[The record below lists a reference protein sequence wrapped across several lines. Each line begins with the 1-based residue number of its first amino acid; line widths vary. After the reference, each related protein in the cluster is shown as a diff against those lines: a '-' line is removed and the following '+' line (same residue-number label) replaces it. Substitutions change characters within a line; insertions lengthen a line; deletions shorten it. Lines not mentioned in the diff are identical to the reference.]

1 MSPTRRDVLAVGAG
15 AAVGSLAG
23 CLGAIGL
30 GADEATDGYAAFFA
44 IADWA
49 EQVGGDRLTFENP
62 VGTGRMGHGWSPDA
76 DITPQVGATEVFLYL
91 DTPEFSW
98 AQDVA
103 ENLERDHD
111 DVMTVDLL
119 SGLEPYLI
127 GFDGESGDS
136 GRIPEPDDSRDYP
149 PETLADF
156 DIWDL
161 RSQTQTGYWHEGADH
176 WHGRLPEVLV
186 GGRLPLGIAL
196 KDTSGNVVPLGAEE
210 SYQISASVVG
220 GDEDAVEIETDG
232 RVVEV
237 RGRAVGEA
245 EVVFEITRG
254 EEVIYDTDGDRR
266 SISVVEEM
274 SDEGFHD
281 PHAWV
286 DPVIAREMVGTIADA
301 LAEVDPDNADVY
313 EENASEY
320 TDALAEVD
328 AQFEQTIRDATLDV
342 GVFAGH
348 NSYQYVERR
357 YGFELETPTGVSPD
371 ARASRDE
378 IIGLVETVEENG
390 INTVLYDPFEA
401 STGEYPQLVD
411 SILGESTAENAAPL
425 SPVSGTTR
433 EWEQEGWGWVGQ
445 MEKVNLASLETAL
458 NRE

>member
-1 MSPTRRDVLAVGAG
+1 MSPTRRDVLTVGAG

-30 GADEATDGYAAFFA
+30 GEDEAGDGYTAFFP

-49 EQVGGDRLTFENP
+49 EQVGGDQLTFENP

-76 DITPQVGATEVFLYL
+76 DITPQVAATEIFLYL

-98 AQDVA
+98 AQAVA
-103 ENLERDHD
+103 ENLERDHE

-119 SGLEPYLI
+119 SGLGPYLI
-127 GFDGESGDS
+127 GFDGESDNS

-161 RSQTQTGYWHEGADH
+161 RSQTQTGYWHKGADH

-186 GGRLPLGIAL
+186 EGTLPLGIAL
-196 KDTSGNVVPLGAEE
+196 KDTDGNIVPLGEDE
-210 SYQISASVVG
+210 TYQVSVSIVG
-220 GDEDAVEIETDG
+220 DADAVKVETDG
-232 RVVEV
+232 RVVEF

-245 EVVFEITRG
+245 QVVFEITRG
-254 EEVIYDTDGDRR
+254 EEVVYDTDGDLR

-274 SDEGFHD
+274 SDDGFHD

-286 DPVIAREMVGTIADA
+286 DPVVAQEMVGTIADA
-301 LAEVDPDNADVY
+301 LAEMDPDNAAVY
-313 EENASEY
+313 EENAASY
-320 TDALAEVD
+320 TDRLAEVD
-328 AQFEQTIRDATLDV
+328 AQFEQALSDAALDV

-357 YGFELETPTGVSPD
+357 YGFELKTPTGVSPD
-371 ARASRDE
+371 AQASRDE
-378 IIGLVETVEENG
+378 IIELIETVEDND
-390 INTVLYDPFEA
+390 INTVLYDPFES
-401 STGEYPQLVD
+401 STGEYPQLVE
-411 SILGESTAENAAPL
+411 SILEESSAANAAPL
-425 SPVSGTTR
+425 SPVSGTTE

-445 MEKVNLASLETAL
+445 MENVNLSSLETAL

>member
-1 MSPTRRDVLAVGAG
+1 MSPTRRDVLTVGAG

-30 GADEATDGYAAFFA
+30 GEDEAGDGYTAFFP

-49 EQVGGDRLTFENP
+49 EQVGGDQLTFENP

-76 DITPQVGATEVFLYL
+76 DITPQVAATEIFLYL

-98 AQDVA
+98 AQAVA
-103 ENLERDHD
+103 ENLERDHE

-119 SGLEPYLI
+119 SGLGPYLI
-127 GFDGESGDS
+127 GFDGESDNS

-161 RSQTQTGYWHEGADH
+161 RSQTQTGYWHKGADH

-186 GGRLPLGIAL
+186 EGTLPLGIAL
-196 KDTSGNVVPLGAEE
+196 KDTDGNIVPLGEDE
-210 SYQISASVVG
+210 TYQVSVSIVG
-220 GDEDAVEIETDG
+220 DADAVKVETDG
-232 RVVEV
+232 RVVEF

-245 EVVFEITRG
+245 QVVFEITRG
-254 EEVIYDTDGDRR
+254 EEVVYDTDGDLR

-274 SDEGFHD
+274 SDDGFHD

-286 DPVIAREMVGTIADA
+286 DPVVAQEMVGTIADA
-301 LAEVDPDNADVY
+301 LAEMDPDNAAVY
-313 EENASEY
+313 EENAARY
-320 TDALAEVD
+320 TDRLAEVD
-328 AQFEQTIRDATLDV
+328 AQFEQALSDAALDV

-357 YGFELETPTGVSPD
+357 YGFELKTPTGVSPD
-371 ARASRDE
+371 AQASRDE
-378 IIGLVETVEENG
+378 IIELIETVEDND
-390 INTVLYDPFEA
+390 INTVLYDPFES
-401 STGEYPQLVD
+401 STGEYPQLVE
-411 SILGESTAENAAPL
+411 SILEESSAANAAPL
-425 SPVSGTTR
+425 SPVSGTTE

-445 MEKVNLASLETAL
+445 MENVNLSSLETAL